1 MWQMLSMSIASCLV
15 EEFGVYTIN
24 NKDRK
29 GGRQE
34 EARNPE
40 KRPGSPNRKPS
51 CWPVQYSP

>member
-29 GGRQE
+29 GGRSTQQGE
-34 EARNPE
+34 REAMAQ
-40 KRPGSPNRKPS
+40 SPS
-51 CWPVQYSP
+51 SPIQGLGCV

>member
-29 GGRQE
+29 GGRSTQT
-34 EARNPE
+34 AR
-40 KRPGSPNRKPS
+40 
-51 CWPVQYSP
+51 